1 MNRRIV
7 LLIATSFIVSGCNS
21 EPSFDVS
28 DCDYFYD
35 LAANYRASAEEARA
49 AGDSAGYDLFM
60 DDVYSVVDEMPE
72 ICK

>member
-1 MNRRIV
+1 MNKRIV
-7 LLIATSFIVSGCNS
+7 ALITSSFLFSGCSS

-72 ICK
+72 ICR